1 MPIQWLFD
9 EPLLFI
15 VWVASVLVAITIHEF
30 SHAAVAVYFGD
41 NTPKLMGR
49 LSLNPLDHLDPLG
62 FLMLMFLGFGWAKPV
77 PINPYNLRNS
87 RVGSALVAAAGPL
100 SNLLAIIIFSLLI
113 RLLASFFAADN
124 LLIYFLFY
132 LVLIN
137 FILFVFNLIP
147 LPPLDGSKILFSL
160 IPNRY
165 NEFKYKLSVN
175 GPWIL
180 LMIILFDSL
189 SKLNLFGRLFGW
201 SFSILSKFI

>member
-15 VWVASVLVAITIHEF
+15 VWVAAVLVALTIHEF

-100 SNLLAIIIFSLLI
+100 SNLLAIIIFSLSI

-180 LMIILFDSL
+180 LMIILFDNL
-189 SKLNLFGRLFGW
+189 SNLNLFSRLFGW
-201 SFSILSKFI
+201 SFFILSKFI